1 MSTPLQGKV
10 ALVTGASRGIGR
22 VIATRLADDGALVAV
37 HYGTR
42 GDAAA
47 EVVAAIEARGG
58 TAFAIGQ
65 PLGVQGDVAGL
76 FAQLDAALERRT
88 GASRLDVLVNNA
100 AIAPQLGL
108 DDTTPE
114 AYDELFAVNT
124 RAPFFITQE
133 AARRMTEGGRIITI
147 GTGAT
152 KTALPNILTY
162 SMTKAA
168 IDVMT
173 MTLAKELAPR
183 GITVNVV
190 LPGIVDTDMNA
201 GWLRGNAEART
212 MAESMSPFGRLG
224 EPEDVAG
231 VVAFAASDDAR
242 FVTGQLLDATGGST
256 L

>member
-1 MSTPLQGKV
+1 MKLEGKV

-22 VIATRLADDGALVAV
+22 VIATRLAAEGALVAV
-37 HYGTR
+37 HYGSR
-42 GDAAA
+42 RDAAD
-47 EVVAAIEARGG
+47 EVVAQIEGAGG
-58 TAFAIGQ
+58 KAFALGQ
-65 PLGVQGDVAGL
+65 PLGVNGDVEGL
-76 FAQLDAALERRT
+76 FAQLDAALEERT
-88 GASRLDVLVNNA
+88 GSTKLDILVNNA
-100 AIAPQLGL
+100 AIAGQLGL
-108 DDTTPE
+108 EDTTPE

-124 RAPFFITQE
+124 RAPFFITQQG
-133 AARRMTEGGRIITI
+133 AKRMGSGGRIITI

-152 KTALPNILTY
+152 KLAMPNILTY

-173 MTLAKELAPR
+173 MALAKELAPR

-190 LPGIVDTDMNA
+190 MPGIVDTDMNA
-201 GWLRGNAEART
+201 DWLRASDEARAG
-212 MAESMSPFGRLG
+212 AESVSAFGRLG